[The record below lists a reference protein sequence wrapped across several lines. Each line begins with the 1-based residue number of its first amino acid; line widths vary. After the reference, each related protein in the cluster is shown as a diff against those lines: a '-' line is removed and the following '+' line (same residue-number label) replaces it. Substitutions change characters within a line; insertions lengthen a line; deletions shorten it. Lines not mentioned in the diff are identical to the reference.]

1 MGLDPRKKRVEMKK
15 RRRKDYKL
23 LRSNV
28 FGSRGVISVYNK
40 KEERKKDS

>member
-1 MGLDPRKKRVEMKK
+1 MGLDPRKK

-40 KEERKKDS
+40 KEERKKNS